1 MATKPPSEQLIV
13 VTGATGRLGQRVVA
27 SLLEKGYKVRGV
39 DIKAE
44 RRPPSEAEL
53 ELWGPVPEHPV
64 TVADMCDPTAAAAA
78 VAGADGLVHMG
89 AIPGP
94 ASEGVDDGCD

>member
-39 DIKAE
+39 DIKAD

-64 TVADMCDPTAAAAA
+64 TVADMCDPAAAAAA